1 MSSRIPV
8 SYTHLD
14 VYKRQVLCLSSSGCK
29 GENPQPKKETL
40 TVCVEEELF
49 DYTRDLLDLW
59 EMLNEGVQG
68 KLEVIP
74 QDTDT
79 AEIKASNIRTELMS
93 GEGPDVFLLS
103 TGAARANMPD
113 LFQNPEK
120 LMSVS
125 YTHLDVYKRQ
135 VMW

>member
-1 MSSRIPV
+1 MKKTTWILL
-8 SYTHLD
+8 TATLIF
-14 VYKRQVLCLSSSGCK
+14 CCTGCQK
-29 GENPQPKKETL
+29 ENPKPKEKIL

-79 AEIKASNIRTELMS
+79 AEIKA
-93 GEGPDVFLLS
+93 
-103 TGAARANMPD
+103 
-113 LFQNPEK
+113 
-120 LMSVS
+120 VS

-135 VMW
+135 ILLCVFNPKSP